1 MLKLYTDASILN
13 SKSSSIKGICGLGVV
28 ILDRVGKQDKR
39 ILDSFYTSQHKDD
52 INIGEMLA
60 ILKGLEIV
68 EQILP
73 KIERRKKPKISVIT
87 DSSSCVNYLNGK
99 VPGESNREFTK
110 QQKEK
115 HILLRSLCYKVKSYS
130 KYYDLTFSHIKGHT
144 RYLQEDSINNTLADV
159 MARDGLRKYLDE
171 NVRDSSNKR
180 NKSKINFGNK
190 FSKDG
195 R

>member
-13 SKSSSIKGICGLGVV
+13 QKSSSVKGVCGLGIV
-28 ILDRVGKQDKR
+28 ILDKVGKQDKR
-39 ILDSFYTSQHKDD
+39 ILSSFYTSKHKDD

-60 ILKGLEIV
+60 ILKGLEEV
-68 EQILP
+68 TKYLSPQ
-73 KIERRKKPKISVIT
+73 KDSKRKPKISVIT
-87 DSSSCVNYLNGK
+87 DSSSCVTYLNGK
-99 VPGESNREFTK
+99 IPGDSNREFTK
-110 QQKEK
+110 KQKEK

-144 RYLQEDSINNTLADV
+144 NYLQEDSINNTLADV

-171 NVRDSSNKR
+171 NVRNYSR
-180 NKSKINFGNK
+180 NFENK
-190 FSKDG
+190 FSKGG